1 LNRTASHW
9 VLPGRQVDLGGGAIV
24 GVLNVTP
31 DSFSDGG
38 LYVDPHEAI
47 THGLAM
53 VESGAALV
61 DVGGESTRPG
71 ALPVSDEEEMRRL
84 LPTVVGLVAEGV
96 PVSVDT
102 YKPGVARR
110 ALSEGAVAIND
121 VTGFRNE
128 EMVEVAASSS
138 CGVVAM
144 HMQGTPADMHLD
156 PTYSDV
162 VAEVEAKLLAS
173 AHRLTA
179 AGVAEER
186 IALDPGIGFGKRAA
200 HSLELLAHL
209 DRLAAHGY
217 PIMVGTSRKG
227 FLGRLVGSDSRDSRD
242 LATAVTTAVA
252 FSRGARLFRV
262 HNVSRSRDALT
273 VAAAIVA
280 NQ

>member
-1 LNRTASHW
+1 M
-9 VLPGRQVDLGGGAIV
+9 LPGRQVDLGGGAIV

-38 LYVDPHEAI
+38 LYIDHHEAI
-47 THGLAM
+47 AHGLAM

-84 LPTVVGLVAEGV
+84 LPTVAGLVAEGV

-144 HMQGTPADMHLD
+144 HMQGTPADMHVD

-162 VAEVEAKLLAS
+162 VAEVEAELLAS
-173 AHRLTA
+173 AHRLKA

-186 IALDPGIGFGKRAA
+186 IALDPGIGFGKRAE

-262 HNVSRSRDALT
+262 HDVSRSRDALT

>member
-1 LNRTASHW
+1 LNRPATPW
-9 VLPGRQVDLGGGAIV
+9 VVSRVQVDLEGGAIV

-38 LYVDPHEAI
+38 SFVEPHQAI
-47 THGLAM
+47 AHGLDM
-53 VESGAALV
+53 VESGAVLV

-71 ALPVSDEEEMRRL
+71 ARPVPDEEELRRL
-84 LPTVVGLVAEGV
+84 LPAVAGLVAAGV

-110 ALSEGAVAIND
+110 ALEEGAVVIND
-121 VTGFRNE
+121 VTGFRDE
-128 EMVEVAASSS
+128 EMVDVVASSS

-156 PTYSDV
+156 PAYTDV
-162 VAEVEAKLLAS
+162 VADVEGELLAI
-173 AHRLTA
+173 AQRLAA
-179 AGVAEER
+179 AGVSEDR
-186 IALDPGIGFGKRAA
+186 IVLDPGIGFGKRAS
-200 HSLELLAHL
+200 HSLQLLANL
-209 DRLAAHGY
+209 DRLAGHGY

-227 FLGRLVGSDSRDSRD
+227 FLGHLIESDSREGRD
-242 LATAVTTAVA
+242 LATAVTTALA

-262 HNVSRSRDALT
+262 HDVSRSRDALS

>member
-1 LNRTASHW
+1 

-186 IALDPGIGFGKRAA
+186 IAL
-200 HSLELLAHL
+200 ELLAHL

>member
-1 LNRTASHW
+1 MVSR
-9 VLPGRQVDLGGGAIV
+9 GQVDLDGGAIV

-38 LYVDPHEAI
+38 SFDDPHQAVA
-47 THGLAM
+47 HGLDM
-53 VESGAALV
+53 VESGAVLV

-71 ALPVSDEEEMRRL
+71 ARPVPDGEELRRL
-84 LPTVVGLVAEGV
+84 LPAVAGLVAAGV
-96 PVSVDT
+96 RVSVDT

-110 ALSEGAVAIND
+110 ALEEGAVVIND
-121 VTGFRNE
+121 VTGFRDQ
-128 EMVEVAASSS
+128 EMVEVVASSS

-156 PTYSDV
+156 PAYTDV
-162 VAEVEAKLLAS
+162 VAEVESELFAS
-173 AHRLTA
+173 ARRLMA
-179 AGVAEER
+179 AGVSEDR
-186 IALDPGIGFGKRAA
+186 IVLDPGIGFGKRAS
-200 HSLELLAHL
+200 HSLQLLANL
-209 DRLAAHGY
+209 DRFAAHGY

-227 FLGRLVGSDSRDSRD
+227 FLGGLIESDNRERRD
-242 LATAVTTAVA
+242 LATAVTTALA

-262 HNVSRSRDALT
+262 HDVSRSRDALS